1 MNLLCWVNATDSM
14 MLKDFV
20 ESTVD
25 SVKCSTMNCMTGD
38 NEQTKEYGRIYED
51 LIKTFGTFLLE
62 RKDTILNWTGSGD
75 GAGAEAFIN
84 SGASAPAAPV
94 KKVEEVKKA
103 DTPAQ

>member
-1 MNLLCWVNATDSM
+1 
-14 MLKDFV
+14 
-20 ESTVD
+20 
-25 SVKCSTMNCMTGD
+25 
-38 NEQTKEYGRIYED
+38 

-84 SGASAPAAPV
+84 SGTSAPAAPV

-103 DTPAQ
+103 DTPA